1 MFRQPTFTHNAAFFR
16 SLCVLV
22 LFISS
27 GLSVAIAQEKALT
40 GFGVVLMHGKG
51 GQPGG
56 YIQPI
61 ALALQSQGALV
72 VMPKMVWSGTK
83 GRPDA
88 YSVSYATALLEI
100 DRAIALLKS
109 QGATKIVVAG
119 QSLGANAA
127 LRFAVNKG
135 AEISGIV
142 LLAPGHTPERV
153 RVPEIATALANAQQ
167 LLFSG
172 KGQEI
177 ADYPDFNQGKRFYT
191 RATAEAY
198 VSFFDPKGP
207 AVMPLNAALLPS
219 LPMLWIIGRRDV
231 LVNAGRGYVFDR
243 APANKK
249 SQYIEI
255 DAAHIDTPQS
265 AQAEVIAWL
274 KTL

>member
-1 MFRQPTFTHNAAFFR
+1 MSRQTTFTYHAAIFR
-16 SLCVLV
+16 SLCMLV
-22 LFISS
+22 LCIAS
-27 GLSVAIAQEKALT
+27 GLSVAIAQEKTLA

-61 ALALQSQGALV
+61 ASALQSQGALV
-72 VMPKMVWSGTK
+72 VMPKMAWSGTK
-83 GRPDA
+83 GRPDS
-88 YSVSYATALLEI
+88 YSVSYATALLGI

-127 LRFAVNKG
+127 LGYAVNKG

-153 RVPEIATALANAQQ
+153 RVPEIASALANAQQ
-167 LLFSG
+167 LLRSG
-172 KGQEI
+172 KGQET

-207 AVMPLNAALLPS
+207 AVMPLNASLIPS

-231 LVNAGRGYVFDR
+231 LVSAGRGYVFDR

-255 DAAHIDTPQS
+255 DAEHIDTPQS

-274 KTL
+274 RTL